1 MTDLVTGNTPGLS
14 LFGTQI
20 QMRGKCMN
28 TLETSYA
35 RRISWRSHPPDAV
48 VPISGDASKHSVL
61 LKARLGTKAR
71 LQAGFTLIELLVVI
85 AIIAILIGL
94 LLPAVQ
100 KVRQSAQELSEHGKN
115 PPVATLGK
123 ELFAFADGS
132 VTNAQK
138 FMLSLGT
145 DAATAAANG
154 ADGGQ
159 IDLSALSFFCGGDK
173 QVMGFQA
180 QITAL
185 LNQGELPEEHRE
197 SLKQI
202 QNQLDIVLPY
212 FEKIDEVI
220 GKTNVCANVSASGT

>member
-1 MTDLVTGNTPGLS
+1 M
-14 LFGTQI
+14 
-20 QMRGKCMN
+20 K
-28 TLETSYA
+28 A
-35 RRISWRSHPPDAV
+35 RR
-48 VPISGDASKHSVL
+48 
-61 LKARLGTKAR
+61 GTKAR

-100 KVRQSAQELSEHGKN
+100 KVRQSAQELSEQGRH
-115 PPVATLGK
+115 PAVAALGK

-145 DAATAAANG
+145 DATTAAATG
-154 ADGGQ
+154 TDGGQ

-173 QVMGFQA
+173 QVMSFQA
-180 QITAL
+180 QIAAL
-185 LNQGELPEEHRE
+185 LNQGEIPEEHRE

-202 QNQLDIVLPY
+202 QNQLAIVLPY
-212 FEKIDEVI
+212 IEKIDEVL
-220 GKTNVCANVSASGT
+220 GKTSVCANVSASGT